1 MWLINHEVPD
11 LWCETLNPHVTDMPF
26 NLSAKP
32 IVILKDLPVFRCE
45 NCGKYAIEDPV
56 MEKFGFLI
64 GE

>member
-1 MWLINHEVPD
+1 VPRV
-11 LWCETLNPHVTDMPF
+11 CTETLEFQVNDMPF